1 MKKIIRSK
9 QIYTE
14 DGLLNGYLII
24 SDGIIVKVS
33 EGVPQEEE
41 MQGAEYLNFEEG
53 MVLPGLVDT
62 HCFFMGKYFQ
72 EYGEDFKG
80 FGKEALLIDLM
91 NRAEKKL
98 VIGRNV
104 SEETFRELCHKSL
117 PSEYPIVIFHES
129 FEDMLVNEDA
139 KRCYEVHSGS
149 VTMEGCVHLIEEA
162 MKDEKAFLMA
172 YEKHTQK
179 LLARGVTSVKEIIFD
194 QGFGYLEAL
203 EMYRAKKGLPVRISV
218 VSQPVAKPWDI
229 SWGAKMKREYQNR
242 DLRFYGFNMMLDGSM
257 SQEEAHLKK
266 NYLGKDYS
274 VRSMP
279 DYNKAYNLVKEA
291 DEKNL
296 AVSLHAQGGKAVEE
310 AVKIFASMKK
320 DESGKL
326 VNRHSMTDLEMWEP
340 EEFRKMAELG
350 IHAEIYPQIQSIYE
364 DWNGK
369 IEQVK
374 GHAGDEYHK
383 IWNRRAMV
391 SEGVTISCAT
401 DLPLLFPSL
410 PESIYHGCGAF
421 IGASEEPFVGEN
433 AMDWESLIKA
443 WTQGG
448 IKSLYGSEEKLGRIQ
463 EGYGADLVIYN
474 RNLLSESYDTVR
486 DAEVLLTISRG
497 EIAFQKDLGT
507 Y

>member
-9 QIYTE
+9 QIFTE
-14 DGLLNGYLII
+14 EGLLNGYLVV

-33 EGVPQEEE
+33 EGVPHEEE
-41 MQGAEYLNFEEG
+41 MQGAEYLSFEDG

-80 FGKEALLIDLM
+80 FGEEDLLLDFM
-91 NRAEKKL
+91 NRTEKKL
-98 VIGRNV
+98 VLGRNV
-104 SEETFRELCHKSL
+104 CEEAFRELCHKSL
-117 PSEYPIVIFHES
+117 PNEYPIVIFHES
-129 FEDMLVNEDA
+129 FDEMLVNEEA
-139 KRCYEVHSGS
+139 ERCYAVNTGS

-162 MKDEKAFLMA
+162 MKDEKAFLKA
-172 YEKHTQK
+172 YENHSKK
-179 LLARGVTSVKEIIFD
+179 LLSRGITSVKEIMFD

-203 EMYRAKKGLPVRISV
+203 EKYRAMKGLPIRMSV

-229 SWGAKMKREYQNR
+229 SWGAQMKGKYQHSN
-242 DLRFYGFNMMLDGSM
+242 LRFYGFNMMLDGSM
-257 SQEEAHLKK
+257 SQEEAHLKN

-274 VRSMP
+274 VRTMP
-279 DYNKAYNLVKEA
+279 DYSKAYALVKEA
-291 DEKNL
+291 DEKDL

-310 AVKIFASMKK
+310 AVRIFASMKK

-326 VNRHSMTDLEMWEP
+326 INRHSMTDLEMGEH
-340 EEFRKMAELG
+340 EEFRKMTELG

-383 IWNRRAMV
+383 IWNRRVMV
-391 SEGVTISCAT
+391 SEGVSISCAT

-410 PESIYHGCGAF
+410 PESIYHGCGGF
-421 IGASEEPFVGEN
+421 LGASEETFVGEN
-433 AMDWESLIKA
+433 AMDRESLIKA

-448 IKSLYGSEEKLGRIQ
+448 IKNLYGSEEKLGRIQ
-463 EGYGADLVIYN
+463 DGYCADLVIFD

-486 DAEVLLTISRG
+486 DTEVLLTISRG